1 MSARDRPG
9 SVTMTVAVVF
19 VALVIVNIL
28 AMSSFSQGI
37 VVDYGELSGQH
48 SGRRMLSLL
57 RHSETPP
64 WQSIDSLIQPV
75 TVKPSPDET
84 SVYWHIPK
92 SGGTNAKSYFGCL
105 GLVLGMFE
113 EYTHHAS

>member
-9 SVTMTVAVVF
+9 SVTVAVVF

-28 AMSSFSQGI
+28 ASFSQVI
-37 VVDYGELSGQH
+37 VVDYGEPSGH